1 MKTIKLSR
9 FYSACAIFF
18 AGLGVMVSCQ
28 AQSVPMLPKEWKGE
42 ISGTSI
48 GSNHKKA
55 NPNQFARGWNT
66 YDEVR
71 TLIVL
76 RQEG

>member
-1 MKTIKLSR
+1 MKKLYI
-9 FYSACAIFF
+9 FLTFSAFSIAVF
-18 AGLGVMVSCQ
+18 AQ
-28 AQSVPMLPKEWKGE
+28 TVPILPKEWKGE

-48 GSNHKKA
+48 GSNHKEA
-55 NPNQFARGWNT
+55 NPNKFAKGWNT